1 MIKDYISHKI
11 RENLPYTPNSDQDF
25 LINLLGDFI
34 SEPSSDKLLLVKGY
48 AGTGKTSLTGSLV
61 KTLAEIKYPV
71 ILLAPTGRAAKV
83 FSNYSGQ
90 PAYTIHKK
98 IYRQKSFGNQQ
109 SGFAVMPNLHKDTL
123 FIVDEASM
131 ISNSS
136 GENTVFGSGRLL
148 DDLIEYVYSEQ
159 SCRMIL
165 LGDTA
170 QLPPVGQS
178 DSPALQAEVLR
189 SYGLEITECTL
200 RQVARQNMESGIL
213 YNATKLREQIEERVN
228 LEALPRFRTSGF
240 EDFICIDG
248 TELPEIVS
256 ECYDRDGIEE
266 TLLIT
271 RSNKRACLFN
281 QGIRARVLYREEEL
295 SNGDLLM
302 ITKNNYFWSKEYDE
316 IPFIANGEMA
326 EVIRVR
332 NSQSL
337 YGFRFTDA
345 TIRLLDQQTD
355 IDTKVILETLH
366 TDTPSLSNIQQNNLF
381 EQVMEDYSTLTTRG
395 EKIRKIKEDP
405 YFNALQIKYAYATTC
420 HKAQGGQWK
429 NVIIDLGNIRTEYLG
444 IDFYRWLY
452 TSVTRATQKVF
463 LLNISDEMK
472 ENGL

>member
-1 MIKDYISHKI
+1 MIKDFISHKI
-11 RENLPYTPNSDQDF
+11 RENLPYTPNSDQEF
-25 LINLLGDFI
+25 LINLLSDFI
-34 SEPSSDKLLLVKGY
+34 TNPSGDKLLLVKGY

-61 KTLAEIKYPV
+61 KTLVELKSPV
-71 ILLAPTGRAAKV
+71 VLLAPTGRAAKV

-109 SGFAVMPNLHKDTL
+109 YGFAVMPNLHKNTL

-136 GENTVFGSGRLL
+136 GENSQFGTGRLL

-178 DSPALQAEVLR
+178 ESPALQPDVLR
-189 SYGLEITECTL
+189 GFGLDVEECTL
-200 RQVARQNMESGIL
+200 RQVARQNLESGIL
-213 YNATKLREQIEERVN
+213 FNATRLREQIETGSN
-228 LEALPRFRTSGF
+228 LDLLPHFRTSGF
-240 EDFICIDG
+240 EDLICVDG
-248 TELPEIVS
+248 NELPEIVS
-256 ECYDRDGIEE
+256 NCYDRDGIHE

-271 RSNKRACLFN
+271 RSNKRANLFN

-295 SNGDLLM
+295 SSGDLLM
-302 ITKNNYFWSKEYDE
+302 ITKNNYYWSKDYEE
-316 IPFIANGEMA
+316 LAFIANGEMV
-326 EVIRVR
+326 EVSRVR
-332 NSQSL
+332 NEQSM
-337 YGFRFTDA
+337 YDFRFTD
-345 TIRLLDQQTD
+345 TTLRLLDQQTD
-355 IDTKVILETLH
+355 VDAKVILETLLA
-366 TDTPSLSNIQQNNLF
+366 DTPSLPANLQNSLF
-381 EQVMEDYSTLTTRG
+381 EQVLADYAWLPTKG
-395 EKIRKIKEDP
+395 ERMKKLKEDP

-452 TSVTRATQKVF
+452 TSVTRATEKVY
-463 LLNISDEMK
+463 LLNMSDEMK
-472 ENGL
+472 DSED